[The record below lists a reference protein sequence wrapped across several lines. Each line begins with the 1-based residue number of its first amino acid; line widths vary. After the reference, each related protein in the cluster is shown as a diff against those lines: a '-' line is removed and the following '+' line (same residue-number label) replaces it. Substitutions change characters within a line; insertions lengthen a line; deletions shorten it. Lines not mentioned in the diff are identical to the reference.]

1 MHTFPDPIDSASAEF
16 TDISA
21 RLLGLYEVRSSH
33 PASKLSPKERLKGIE
48 QFFDIA
54 RQVERGS
61 ATDLTDSDITQIGD
75 YGLSMFTDLESWIV
89 EQKLEDVV
97 PRLKKIALSMTDWIM
112 RHGGQIQTLEPV
124 VDALAVSANSTED
137 REVLAELTGFM
148 GRVRSACTV
157 TIRNDLERHNPG
169 RPWRILH
176 LNRSIA
182 ATRTHNRELMRAVFD
197 ELVETLPEDA
207 AQFFREGMSEMDR
220 LNYPHAVREIVQE
233 YFDRYTRVRMN

>member
-1 MHTFPDPIDSASAEF
+1 MHTFPDSIDTASSEF
-16 TDISA
+16 TELSA
-21 RLLGLYEVRSSH
+21 RLLGLHEVRPSRISS
-33 PASKLSPKERLKGIE
+33 KVSPSELLQGIE

-54 RQVERGS
+54 KPVERGS
-61 ATDLTDSDITQIGD
+61 ATDLTDKDVTQIGD
-75 YGLSMFTDLESWIV
+75 YGLSMLTDLESWIV

-137 REVLAELTGFM
+137 RDVLEELTGFM

-157 TIRNDLERHNPG
+157 TIKNDLERHNPG

-182 ATRTHNRELMRAVFD
+182 ATRTHNRGLMRAVFD
-197 ELVETLPEDA
+197 ELVEALPEDA
-207 AQFFREGMSEMDR
+207 AQFFREGMGEMDR
-220 LNYPHAVREIVQE
+220 LNYPRAVREIVQE
-233 YFDRYTRVRMN
+233 YFDRYTRPRMN